1 MNDMPRRMLTPPAG
15 PPPEPPPEQPRARRQ
30 PSGAFGVLDI
40 GTTKVVCIIARVES
54 DLSTRV
60 IGFGWQKGRGI
71 RGGGIMDI
79 EDAERAIRAAVGQAE
94 EEAGTRLRAVTVNL
108 SAGQPESRLFN
119 VQWPV
124 GGRAVSEQDIRRV
137 LSEGRARAASDGR
150 SIIHGLPLSFT
161 ADDAQGVLDPR
172 GLHCEVLGA
181 RLHVVDAV
189 TTALRTLD
197 ACLSRCDL
205 EIAELVSAPMAAGMS
220 TLVEDE
226 RQLGVTVLDMGGG
239 TTGMAVFAEGQLL
252 HTAQLPIGGVHV
264 TNDIARILS
273 TPVAHAERLKTLYG
287 SAQGSP
293 DDEREMLPVPLVG
306 EEEHQIAK
314 VPRSMV
320 VNIIRPRLEETFEMV
335 RDRLEGSGLT
345 RAAGGRVVL
354 TGGASQLSGV
364 REMASRIL
372 GRQVRH
378 GRPPALRGLPDSACG
393 PAFATAVGLLAWASG
408 EGRTLHD
415 IELDGD
421 RPGGWVRRLVNF
433 LRDRV

>member
-1 MNDMPRRMLTPPAG
+1 MNEIPRRLLPETSAAPDLSDERRGKPRQSG
-15 PPPEPPPEQPRARRQ
+15 P
-30 PSGAFGVLDI
+30 FGVLDI
-40 GTTKVVCIIARVES
+40 GTSKIACAIGRCEADHSLRV
-54 DLSTRV
+54 L
-60 IGFGWQKGRGI
+60 GFGWQKGRGV
-71 RGGGIMDI
+71 RSGGVIDI
-79 EDAERAIRAAVGQAE
+79 AEAERAIRAAVGQAE
-94 EEAGTRLRAVTVNL
+94 DEAGVQLRSVTVNL
-108 SAGQPESRLFN
+108 SCGQPRGQVLN
-119 VQWPV
+119 LQNQL
-124 GGRAVSEQDIRRV
+124 GGRAITAGDIRRM
-137 LSEGRARAASDGR
+137 LNDARARSGAEAR
-150 SIIHGLPLSFT
+150 SIIHALPLDFLV
-161 ADDAQGVLDPR
+161 DDAELVDDPR
-172 GLHCEVLGA
+172 GLFCETLGG
-181 RLHVVDAV
+181 RVHVIDAA

-197 ACLSRCDL
+197 ACLAHGDL
-205 EIAELVSAPMAAGMS
+205 EIAELVAAPMAAALAVMAR
-220 TLVEDE
+220 DE

-239 TTGMAVFAEGQLL
+239 TTGMAVFANGHLQY
-252 HTAQLPIGGVHV
+252 TSQLPLGGVHV
-264 TNDIARILS
+264 TNDIARVLS
-273 TPVAHAERLKTLYG
+273 TPVAHAERLKTMYG
-287 SAQGSP
+287 NAEGSP
-293 DDEREMLPVPLVG
+293 DDDTEYLPVPQVG
-306 EEEHQIAK
+306 EDEEQIAK